1 MGKANETRLVAKLT
15 DLLNRVAFRLSAV
28 EKRLE
33 VLEEGDKEGDTLQ
46 KWIKDTHEKDGA

>member
-15 DLLNRVAFRLSAV
+15 DLLNSLALRLSAV

-33 VLEEGDKEGDTLQ
+33 VLERWADTHE
-46 KWIKDTHEKDGA
+46 DTHEKDGA